1 MRVAVIGSGYVGL
14 VAAACFAE
22 LGHSVVLVDNDAAKL
37 AALEAGKVPI
47 HERFLPEL
55 LRKHRGRRLKFS
67 SSIAEAVRSSR
78 AIFIAV
84 GTPPCESGEP
94 DLSFVEAVSR
104 EIAPVIAA
112 DPGDYK
118 IIVEKS
124 TVPVDTSAGIRRVM
138 ELNGAPAGAFDVA
151 SNPEFLREGTAVT
164 DFLYPD
170 RIVIGADDARC
181 IRLLREIYQPLTD
194 GSYYGAKDG
203 VPGLNGAPEC
213 ARLIVVGAKS
223 AELIKHAS
231 NAFLALKISFIN
243 AVAAICEAWAPTS
256 TRCAKAWAPT
266 LGSEC
271 AS

>member
-14 VAAACFAE
+14 VAATCFAE
-22 LGHSVVLVDNDAAKL
+22 LGHNVICVDSDAEKIS
-37 AALEAGKVPI
+37 ALQRGATPI

-55 LRKHRGRRLKFS
+55 LRKHRGSRLRFS
-67 SSIAEAVRSSR
+67 PSVSEAVRTSR

-94 DLSFVEAVSR
+94 DLSSVEAVSR

-124 TVPVDTSAGIRRVM
+124 TVPVDTSTGIRRVM
-138 ELNGAPAGAFDVA
+138 ELNGAPPGSFDVA

-170 RIVIGADDARC
+170 RIVIGADEERC
-181 IRLLREIYQPLTD
+181 VQLLREIYRPLTD
-194 GSYYGAKDG
+194 GSYYGDKDS
-203 VPGLNGAPEC
+203 VPG
-213 ARLIVVGAKS
+213 
-223 AELIKHAS
+223 
-231 NAFLALKISFIN
+231 
-243 AVAAICEAWAPTS
+243 
-256 TRCAKAWAPT
+256 
-266 LGSEC
+266 
-271 AS
+271 